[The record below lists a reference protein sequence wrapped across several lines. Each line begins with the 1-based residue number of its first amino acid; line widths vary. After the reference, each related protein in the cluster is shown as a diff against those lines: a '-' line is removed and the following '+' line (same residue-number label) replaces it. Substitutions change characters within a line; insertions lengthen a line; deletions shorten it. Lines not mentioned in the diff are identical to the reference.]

1 MSNFFSKIG
10 NFFKKLWDVLKKI
23 IVVVLLILAAVL
35 IIWAC
40 LATGPLLLFGGALTL
55 TTTMAWVLGMLCVT
69 GAFLIDKEYAGKV
82 VGKVGDA
89 VASAASA
96 VASAAGNVVGSVA
109 SAGLDAILS
118 SPVAWIVGGVLLF
131 YFMGKDNRTDSSSKS
146 TEVYDNGGGKSIS
159 NEKWRTYSEPLQL
172 ANGFVV

>member
-1 MSNFFSKIG
+1 MSNFFSAIG

-40 LATGPLLLFGGALTL
+40 LATGPLLLFGGAMTL
-55 TTTMAWVLGMLCVT
+55 TTTLAWVLGILCVT

-89 VASAASA
+89 VASAAGA
-96 VASAAGNVVGSVA
+96 VASATGNIVGSVA
-109 SAGLDAILS
+109 SAGLDALLS
-118 SPVAWIVGGVLLF
+118 SPATWIVGGVLLL
-131 YFMGKDNRTDSSSKS
+131 YFMGKGNRTDSSSKS
-146 TEVYDNGGGKSIS
+146 TEVYDNGSSKSIP
-159 NEKWRTYSEPLQL
+159 NEERRTYSEGLQL
-172 ANGFVV
+172 ANGFVM